1 MTAFPGIGHPRG
13 AEESIPEPSEMTLAA
28 RIEGL
33 AGEELALLAIPAKER
48 SRAQDDRLRAI
59 TGELDRAFAAL
70 KERAHHLGR
79 HDTANEQA

>member
-13 AEESIPEPSEMTLAA
+13 TEEPVPAPSGMTLAA

-33 AGEELALLAIPAKER
+33 AGEELAIPAKER
-48 SRAQDDRLRAI
+48 SRAQHDRRRAI
-59 TGELDRAFAAL
+59 GDELDRVFEAL

-79 HDTANEQA
+79 HDAAHEQA

>member
-13 AEESIPEPSEMTLAA
+13 TEEPILEPSEMTLVA

-48 SRAQDDRLRAI
+48 SRAQSDRLRAI
-59 TGELDRAFAAL
+59 AGEFDRALEAL
-70 KERAHHLGR
+70 KERAHRLGR

>member
-13 AEESIPEPSEMTLAA
+13 TEDPIPAPSDMTLAA

-48 SRAQDDRLRAI
+48 SRAQHDRLRAI
-59 TGELDRAFAAL
+59 GDELDRAFEAL

-79 HDTANEQA
+79 HDAAHEQA